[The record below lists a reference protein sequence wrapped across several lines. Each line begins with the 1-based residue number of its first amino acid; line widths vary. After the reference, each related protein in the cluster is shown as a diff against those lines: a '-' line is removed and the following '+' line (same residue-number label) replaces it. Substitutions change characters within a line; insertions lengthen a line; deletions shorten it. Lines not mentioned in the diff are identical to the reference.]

1 MDFYYLKSL
10 HIIFVVTWFAGL
22 FYIVRL
28 FIYHTEANEKS
39 EVERNVLFKQF
50 KHMERLL
57 WYVITWPSA
66 IITLFFGIWILIKM
80 PAYLPQTFMIIKL
93 ALVFVLY
100 LYQFSCHYLY
110 RLFQKDHIK
119 FTSTQLRMWNE
130 LPTVLLI
137 AIVFLIVSKNTLDMV
152 WGTVGFF
159 AVMALLMIAVKL
171 YKRIRE
177 AKK

>member
-1 MDFYYLKSL
+1 MAYPVIKSL

-28 FIYHTEANEKS
+28 FIYHAEADEKP
-39 EVERNVLFKQF
+39 EDERKILFKQF

-66 IITLFFGIWILIKM
+66 ILTLILGIWSLVKM
-80 PAYLPQTFMIIKL
+80 SAYFTETFMIVKL
-93 ALVFVLY
+93 VLVGILY
-100 LYQFSCHYLY
+100 LYHFSCHYLY
-110 RLFQKDHIK
+110 RLLQQDKIK
-119 FTSTQLRMWNE
+119 YTSMQLRMWNE

-159 AVMALLMIAVKL
+159 AIMLVLMVIIKI
-171 YKRIRE
+171 YKRLRE
-177 AKK
+177 SKK